1 METFSTAPKGPSVV
15 WPRQQTGR
23 TWVPSRHSFT
33 ALGSRR
39 IARGKH
45 QICGLRRSAR
55 QQEAGSPV
63 LPHTGAWRTSAAP
76 QTSSCSAQTRTVG
89 GLHVTSSLCC
99 YTVFFFQVINKN
111 DYICKKKRKKKL
123 FFFTLGWKLVVLV
136 TSRGGQ
142 RFSASEASLK
152 VLLRPRELVTNGDV
166 TRTRMAQLAGVC
178 VEVGGHFLTIRPPLP
193 PEPRLGP
200 RAAAHLEQVKVTATS
215 AAFPRSWEEDSG
227 GGRR

>member
-1 METFSTAPKGPSVV
+1 MVSGSCPSPAARPGALTSVRTFRLFCPRFYVFIPFVACSGEAELAQRGAASTLPLHTRFSLSWKPSLRGPKGPSVV

-111 DYICKKKRKKKL
+111 DYICKKKKKREKML
-123 FFFTLGWKLVVLV
+123 FFFTLGWK
-136 TSRGGQ
+136 
-142 RFSASEASLK
+142 
-152 VLLRPRELVTNGDV
+152 
-166 TRTRMAQLAGVC
+166 
-178 VEVGGHFLTIRPPLP
+178 
-193 PEPRLGP
+193 
-200 RAAAHLEQVKVTATS
+200 
-215 AAFPRSWEEDSG
+215 
-227 GGRR
+227 

>member
-1 METFSTAPKGPSVV
+1 MFRRSRTSPARGRFHASTSHSFQPFMETFSTAPKGPSVV

-99 YTVFFFQVINKN
+99 YTVFFFLSKSLIKMTIFV
-111 DYICKKKRKKKL
+111 KKKEKKS
-123 FFFTLGWKLVVLV
+123 FFSLLW
-136 TSRGGQ
+136 GG
-142 RFSASEASLK
+142 
-152 VLLRPRELVTNGDV
+152 N
-166 TRTRMAQLAGVC
+166 
-178 VEVGGHFLTIRPPLP
+178 
-193 PEPRLGP
+193 
-200 RAAAHLEQVKVTATS
+200 
-215 AAFPRSWEEDSG
+215 
-227 GGRR
+227 